1 MRVAQVV
8 PARASPRVQP
18 LLAKAGWSVEPAP
31 ADWGDDPIAAIRL
44 ARRGQPALFVPTRI
58 VVPRVVRR
66 VLVLHGGSRAERS
79 AVEAANETAM
89 ASRAEIIMLHIPS
102 AVPSTYAASLP
113 VRIEDHAAYDWGE
126 WRDEFL
132 RRFSHY
138 SPGVTVS
145 LHVALGPPAEAFR
158 NQVTELRPD
167 LVITSGAVTANA
179 DRAQSL
185 AKLLEVARSP
195 VLVIP
200 RLGQSD
206 KTGLGSRTRPR
217 DSRPAGSPRH

>member
-1 MRVAQVV
+1 VRIVGVV
-8 PARASPRVQP
+8 PARASSRVQP

-31 ADWGDDPIAAIRL
+31 SDWGDDSTAAVRL
-44 ARRGQPALFVPTRI
+44 ARRGRPTLFVPTRI
-58 VVPRVVRR
+58 VVSRRLQR

-79 AVEAANETAM
+79 AVDAANEAAV

-113 VRIEDHAAYDWGE
+113 VRIEDHAEYDWGE

-138 SPGVTVS
+138 SAGVRVS

-158 NQVTELRPD
+158 NEVTQVRPD
-167 LVITSGAVTANA
+167 LVITSGAVTATA
-179 DRAQSL
+179 ERARSL
-185 AKLLEVARSP
+185 AKLLELARCP
-195 VLVIP
+195 VLVMP
-200 RLGQSD
+200 RIGQTEGGRGAS
-206 KTGLGSRTRPR
+206 SNAAAR
-217 DSRPAGSPRH
+217 